1 MTGKKEMG
9 MGEGEVQ
16 ITVRDVDLTGLAVV
30 VLLFPNVNRDETLK
44 HI

>member
-16 ITVRDVDLTGLAVV
+16 ITVRDVDLTGLAV
-30 VLLFPNVNRDETLK
+30 LLFPNVNRDKTLK